1 MVFLIVILVILAF
14 VVLWNFDLHKIIY
27 TKSRTQ
33 NAGDSAA
40 VAAARW
46 QGISL
51 NLVGDLNLMHALALS
66 EGNTDAASALTN
78 AQARLCYVGP
88 MIALM
93 AAQEA
98 AKNNGI
104 YVQPDFSAYLH
115 EHADIVRYQYPVM
128 VTPGGE
134 PLFPEP
140 YAGCWLEY
148 ANMLDL
154 IAKEGVAAA
163 PDNMKLYIDG
173 AGSGHMLLR
182 IDFYQAIAGKDWC
195 WFFHNAPNLL
205 DDYQN
210 FQPCWWP
217 ALPQLEHHEYMNS
230 EFFGLGLAR
239 LSTTLSSVVDT
250 NLVATLIQERGLN
263 GNLNTNG
270 TETPAIWYCY
280 DAGSW
285 GSWGAISSTGQY
297 PFPLTGTL
305 KPQYDYVGADSVVR
319 IEAEIGRMSAMS
331 KSTSVTNVITWTA
344 AAKPFGHLNE
354 EDKPNSASIVL
365 PAFREAALVPVDTAS
380 GAGNGGF
387 DLAWRRHIEH
397 HLPSYMVSG
406 PSNCACSYC
415 FQLMTWENTEFR
427 QSGSA
432 WLSTNSWK
440 CTVKPVGGGGGG
452 GTWGGT
458 QKGH

>member
-1 MVFLIVILVILAF
+1 MIFLIVILVILTF

-27 TKSRTQ
+27 TKARTQ
-33 NAGDSAA
+33 NAGDAAA

-51 NLVGDLNLMHALALS
+51 NLIGDLNLMHALALS
-66 EGNTDAASALTN
+66 EGNSEAAAAVTN

-104 YVQPDFSAYLH
+104 YSQPDFSAYLH
-115 EHADIVRYQYPVM
+115 EHADVVRYLYPM
-128 VTPGGE
+128 MTTPAGE
-134 PLFPEP
+134 QLFPEP
-140 YAGCWLEY
+140 YQGCWLEY

-163 PDNMKLYIDG
+163 PDNMVLYTDRVG
-173 AGSGHMLLR
+173 GHMLLR
-182 IDFYQAIAGKDWC
+182 KDFYQAVAGKDWC
-195 WFFHNAPNLL
+195 WFYHNAPTLL

-210 FQPCWWP
+210 FFPCWWP
-217 ALPQLEHHEYMNS
+217 PLPDIPHMEYLNS
-230 EFFGLGLAR
+230 EIFGLGMTRAFTA
-239 LSTTLSSVVDT
+239 LSGLVDT
-250 NLVATLIQERGLN
+250 NLVANLAAERGLT

-280 DAGSW
+280 GGGSW
-285 GSWGAISSTGQY
+285 GSWGAISSTGEY

-305 KPQYDYVGADSVVR
+305 KPQYDYVGADAVVR
-319 IEAEIGRMSAMS
+319 IEAEIGRMSSMS
-331 KSTSVTNVITWTA
+331 KGASVTNVITWTA
-344 AAKPFGHLNE
+344 AAKPFGYLNE
-354 EDKPNSASIVL
+354 EDKPNIASIVL
-365 PAFREAALVPVDTAS
+365 PAFRESALIPVDTAS
-380 GAGNGGF
+380 GAGGGGF
-387 DLAWRRHIEH
+387 DLNWRRHIEH
-397 HLPSYMVSG
+397 HLPSYMANG
-406 PSNCACSYC
+406 PSNSACAYC
-415 FQLMTWENTEFR
+415 QMLVTWEKPEFR
-427 QSGSA
+427 ESGSA

-440 CTVKPVGGGGGG
+440 CTIKPVGGGGGG